1 MRSNCKSVRKSSHV
15 SLFWDRNKAIYGR
28 REKSN
33 LNRSKQSVA
42 TATNGA
48 VKGSGS
54 GSHGRTGRKKL
65 GGRKQI
71 CPTFPDFARLLQKI
85 FSGDDLF

>member
-1 MRSNCKSVRKSSHV
+1 MCYACAVIARARGNRRMF
-15 SLFWDRNKAIYGR
+15 LFWDRNKAIYGR

-54 GSHGRTGRKKL
+54 
-65 GGRKQI
+65 
-71 CPTFPDFARLLQKI
+71 
-85 FSGDDLF
+85 